1 MADNVTIG
9 GRVLGSVHY
18 NVYRERKLPGKN
30 EDYYLRVKDVDS
42 LYASFVSSGKPI
54 HTPMREV
61 WRRYGD
67 REGGRREFCVQDPDG
82 YLVMMGEQIGVRPL
96 S

>member
-42 LYASFVSSGKPI
+42 LVVLIGLPP
-54 HTPMREV
+54 TTVLQVGE
-61 WRRYGD
+61 
-67 REGGRREFCVQDPDG
+67 E
-82 YLVMMGEQIGVRPL
+82 MMQEHLEEIICLG
-96 S
+96 